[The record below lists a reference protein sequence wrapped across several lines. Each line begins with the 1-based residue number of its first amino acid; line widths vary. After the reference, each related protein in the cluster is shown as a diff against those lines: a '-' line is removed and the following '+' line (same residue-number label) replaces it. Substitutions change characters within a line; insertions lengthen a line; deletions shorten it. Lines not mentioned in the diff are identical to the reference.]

1 MSFPATTTPPPAP
14 PVRIDAGEG
23 ERTIG
28 LLFGPADVFEVRVLK
43 AHQGGGGW
51 TFNGRGYFRGSEARK
66 VVQALERLDGWSGIY
81 VTLNEIERALH
92 ARCGGRIERADRDA
106 STVSDSDVTRR
117 RRLLL
122 DFDPGR
128 PSGISSTNDE
138 HAAALELLGRAG
150 GDGAYELVAAYA
162 AQAPSGSI
170 DAPTYRARLA
180 VPLALGWLARSDDR
194 ALSILIAATKGAAD
208 ATWSYRHMD
217 ASRVADLLRRHAGS
231 GLALS
236 RRPEAVA
243 RLREMAAEPAAGLGA
258 HAAALLADE
267 HVMGREER

>member
-1 MSFPATTTPPPAP
+1 MIDRRRRSRRPFAVWLALPAALAAAGPAGAAL
-14 PVRIDAGEG
+14 DAGEAA
-23 ERTIG
+23 ELVRTTWY
-28 LLFGPADVFEVRVLK
+28 E
-43 AHQGGGGW
+43 
-51 TFNGRGYFRGSEARK
+51 
-66 VVQALERLDGWSGIY
+66 GIP
-81 VTLNEIERALH
+81 ED
-92 ARCGGRIERADRDA
+92 RIEPLAPDAMSFLAGVLADPARVA
-106 STVSDSDVTRR
+106 
-117 RRLLL
+117 
-122 DFDPGR
+122 
-128 PSGISSTNDE
+128 E